1 MAASPPPYPPQTPPS
16 QDPRD
21 RQKAYW
27 RAQKDAYRSQRD
39 YWKAQRRDQR
49 DYWRSMHRP
58 SIVGPIVLLTIGV
71 VALLITGGKLSAP
84 EFWDWLIRWWPI
96 LLVLVGLVSLLEWFI
111 DRDQPYRRKS
121 GSFGIVLL
129 IFILVGIAYSQSH
142 WHLSDRGFGY
152 VAPGEWQG
160 LMGEEHN
167 HDFDTSVSIPGNSSV
182 QVQNPRGD
190 VTITGSGDNLLHVHA
205 NQVVNTNSDS
215 DANNTFPSLNPKVTV
230 NGGSVLVKVEG
241 RNNGHA
247 DLTIELPAGA
257 STDITAG
264 RGDVSVEGLKG
275 SSNVTSGSGDVKLS
289 DIGASV
295 HVHMNKGDFSAHD
308 IAGSVALDGHVSDV
322 TVSEVGGSL
331 SLDGEFFGDTHL
343 EQIASN
349 VHFHSSRTQ
358 LDLSRLAGDLTMDS
372 DDLHVGQ
379 AVGPLRIITRSKNI
393 ECSQIS
399 GDVHIENAN
408 GEVNVTAVEPLGN
421 IQITNASEPVTLT
434 LPPNAGFSI
443 AASTDGGDLN
453 SDFSLNVNGDDKHRS
468 ASGSVG
474 KGGPKIEINVRH
486 GDISIK
492 KGDMNMPP
500 LPPLPR
506 MPAMPKVPAMPPLP
520 PGPVKHLHASPD
532 AKPEPNVL

>member
-1 MAASPPPYPPQTPPS
+1 
-16 QDPRD
+16 
-21 RQKAYW
+21 
-27 RAQKDAYRSQRD
+27 
-39 YWKAQRRDQR
+39 
-49 DYWRSMHRP
+49 MHRP

-160 LMGEEHN
+160 LMGEEHD

-230 NGGSVLVKVEG
+230 NGSSVLVKVEG

-247 DLTIELPAGA
+247 DLTIELPEGA

-322 TVSEVGGSL
+322 TVSESRRVAPPW
-331 SLDGEFFGDTHL
+331 T
-343 EQIASN
+343 AS
-349 VHFHSSRTQ
+349 SSKATPTW
-358 LDLSRLAGDLTMDS
+358 SRS
-372 DDLHVGQ
+372 
-379 AVGPLRIITRSKNI
+379 PRPS
-393 ECSQIS
+393 
-399 GDVHIENAN
+399 
-408 GEVNVTAVEPLGN
+408 
-421 IQITNASEPVTLT
+421 
-434 LPPNAGFSI
+434 
-443 AASTDGGDLN
+443 
-453 SDFSLNVNGDDKHRS
+453 
-468 ASGSVG
+468 
-474 KGGPKIEINVRH
+474 
-486 GDISIK
+486 ISIPVVRNSICR
-492 KGDMNMPP
+492 GWQAILRWIPTTCMLARPSVRCALSP
-500 LPPLPR
+500 IRRTLSAPR
-506 MPAMPKVPAMPPLP
+506 S
-520 PGPVKHLHASPD
+520 PGMFILRTPTARLT
-532 AKPEPNVL
+532 